1 MNKIWNRVLASAMMC
16 GVMTLSPATQA
27 LADNVVTVSS
37 LPSSASQYTTSN
49 NQNKSSVTTAVEP
62 GDEVNL
68 NKAATPIISAAVNV
82 QTANTV
88 TAQSVS
94 TVSTSES
101 GKVTIPVINAADT
114 IEASNAKKAAA
125 SEQKTASASTE
136 KIGIID
142 TTLENLSLSA
152 QAIAA
157 TEEGFCVILSSSPAG
172 LLTDMKK

>member
-16 GVMTLSPATQA
+16 GVMTLSPATPA

-88 TAQSVS
+88 TAQSIS

-114 IEASNAKKAAA
+114 
-125 SEQKTASASTE
+125 
-136 KIGIID
+136 
-142 TTLENLSLSA
+142 LSL
-152 QAIAA
+152 IH
-157 TEEGFCVILSSSPAG
+157 I
-172 LLTDMKK
+172 